1 MMFLKLLQELQF
13 LPFGLV
19 AGVAGL
25 GTGIIWRRVQSR
37 ARRRVQAAVAAY
49 LALQN
54 SQRTV

>member
-1 MMFLKLLQELQF
+1 MFLKLLQELQF